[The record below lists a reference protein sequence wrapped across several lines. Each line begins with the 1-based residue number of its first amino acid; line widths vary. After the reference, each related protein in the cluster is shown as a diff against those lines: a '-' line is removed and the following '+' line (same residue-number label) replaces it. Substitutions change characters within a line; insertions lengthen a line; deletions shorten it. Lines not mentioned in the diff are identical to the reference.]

1 MTGTTLRNSASLIRD
16 FQKKAVRSGD
26 EKKKVTNKRFL
37 TGIEVKVLLL
47 GIKITSESDFSI
59 DPCVPPESIL

>member
-1 MTGTTLRNSASLIRD
+1 MTGMTLGNSASLIRY
-16 FQKKAVRSGD
+16 FQRKAVRREDS
-26 EKKKVTNKRFL
+26 KKVTNKRFL

-59 DPCVPPESIL
+59 DLCVPPESIL